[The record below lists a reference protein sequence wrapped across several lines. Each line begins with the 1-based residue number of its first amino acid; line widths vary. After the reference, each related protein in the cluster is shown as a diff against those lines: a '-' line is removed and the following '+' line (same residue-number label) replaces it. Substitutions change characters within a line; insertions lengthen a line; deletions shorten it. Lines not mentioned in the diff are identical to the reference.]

1 MTQVVLYTSTA
12 HLPIDPIPSHRTT
25 RRAAAGL
32 ALIALAA
39 LLAWLPLRWA
49 VTVPLAGGGALAI
62 LRWPWLVWLLPAAA
76 LPVSG
81 SIQIGSVTAT
91 EPLLALAG
99 LVWLLSGA
107 ARRRLRTAHHPLLAP
122 LLAYITLLAL
132 SLLGASNLGEAAK
145 EVVKWVEFAVV
156 LLLLPAMHA
165 QQSAKWLVG
174 ALLAAASA
182 QALLGL
188 YQFIYQVGPEWFII
202 LDRFMRASGSFAQP
216 NPFAG
221 YLGLTLPVA
230 FSLTLWGAH
239 TLAAR
244 RGGPRVL
251 AWTAGYALA
260 TALIT
265 AGMVASWSRGAWLGA
280 LVGAVVV
287 LLAFSRRSAVLV
299 GLATL
304 ALLGA
309 ALLGALNPAWV
320 PAALLARLQD
330 LPAYF
335 GLVNVLDQP
344 VTDEN
349 FAVLERLAHWVAA
362 LRMFALAPWLGVGPG
377 NYATLYPLVRLPV
390 WEEPLGHAHNIY
402 LNVLAETGLLGMV
415 GFLGLWVGA
424 AAWVWRKRRLSNAPS
439 QCETWRHALAAG
451 ILGVLAHL
459 AVHSVFDNLFVQG
472 IYLHLAFWFAAL
484 TIAAA
489 PPAAGSYESEVVL
502 C

>member
-1 MTQVVLYTSTA
+1 MPYAATA
-12 HLPIDPIPSHRTT
+12 RLPIHSTKFHRPIQ
-25 RRAAAGL
+25 RAAA
-32 ALIALAA
+32 AIALMALA
-39 LLAWLPLRWA
+39 SLLAWLPLRWA
-49 VTVPLAGGGALAI
+49 ALLPLAAAGTLAI

-76 LPVSG
+76 LPVAS
-81 SIQIGSVTAT
+81 SIRIGPFTAT
-91 EPLLALAG
+91 EVLLGMGG

-107 ARRRLRTAHHPLLAP
+107 ARRVLRTAHHPLLAP
-122 LLAYITLLAL
+122 LLVYVALLAL
-132 SLLGASNLGEAAK
+132 SLLGAPDLGEAAK

-156 LLLLPAMHA
+156 LLLLPAMPA
-165 QQSAKWLVG
+165 QGWAKWLV
-174 ALLAAASA
+174 AALLLAASG

-188 YQFIYQVGPEWFII
+188 YQFIYQVGPDWFII
-202 LDRFMRASGSFAQP
+202 LGRFMRASGSFRQP

-230 FSLTLWGAH
+230 FSLTLWGMH

-244 RGGPRVL
+244 RGSPGVII
-251 AWTAGYALA
+251 WTAGYTLA
-260 TALIT
+260 TVLIA
-265 AGMVASWSRGAWLGA
+265 AGLLASWSRGAWLGA
-280 LVGAVVV
+280 LAGAIVV
-287 LLAFSRRSAVLV
+287 LLVFSRRTALLV

-309 ALLGALNPAWV
+309 TLLGALNPAWM
-320 PAALLARLQD
+320 PTALTARLQD

-362 LRMFALAPWLGVGPG
+362 LRMFAMSPWLGIGPG
-377 NYATLYPLVRLPV
+377 NYATLYPLVHLPV
-390 WEEPLGHAHNIY
+390 WDEPLGHAHNIY
-402 LNVLAETGLLGMV
+402 LNVLAETGLLGMA
-415 GFLGLWVGA
+415 GFLGFWVTA
-424 AAWVWRKRRLSNAPS
+424 AAWVWRKRRQTAAARHDP
-439 QCETWRHALAAG
+439 WRQALAAG

-472 IYLHLAFWFAAL
+472 IYLQLAFWFAAL
-484 TIAAA
+484 AVVAE
-489 PPAAGSYESEVVL
+489 PLAAGSYESEAVI